1 MIRHT
6 VSFTFKPTIG
16 ADAIAVF
23 FAAAKELAN
32 IKGVENF
39 ECLKQVSAKNGF
51 THSLSMQFAN
61 QGDYQQYNIHPVHT
75 AFLQQYWLACIE
87 SFLEADFEPLE
98 L

>member
-1 MIRHT
+1 M
-6 VSFTFKPTIG
+6 
-16 ADAIAVF
+16 AAF

-32 IKGVENF
+32 ISGVENF

-61 QGDYQQYNIHPVHT
+61 QEEYQQYNTHPVHT
-75 AFLQQYWLACIE
+75 AFVQQYWLANVE
-87 SFLEADFEPLE
+87 TFLEADFESLA

>member
-6 VSFTFKPTIG
+6 VSFTFKPTLS
-16 ADAIAVF
+16 AEAMAAF

-32 IKGVENF
+32 INGVENF
-39 ECLKQVSAKNGF
+39 ECLKQVSTKNGF
-51 THSLSMQFAN
+51 THSLSMQFAH
-61 QGDYQQYNIHPVHT
+61 QEDYQQYNTHPVHT
-75 AFLQQYWLACIE
+75 AFVQQYWLANVE